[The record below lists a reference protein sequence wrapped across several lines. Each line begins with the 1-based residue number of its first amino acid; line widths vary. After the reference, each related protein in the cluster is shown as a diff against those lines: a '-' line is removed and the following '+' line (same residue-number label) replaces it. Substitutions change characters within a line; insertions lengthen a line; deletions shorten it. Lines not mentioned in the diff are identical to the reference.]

1 MTNIDAARSGEGM
14 MGILS
19 PAKPKK
25 NTKKP
30 DDLRD
35 ISGPTSPDPV
45 FSGEE
50 KPLNIEVP
58 EGWKIGESKVGE

>member
-1 MTNIDAARSGEGM
+1 MMNLDGARAGGEGM

-25 NTKKP
+25 KTEQP
-30 DDLRD
+30 DV
-35 ISGPTSPDPV
+35 SGPTSPDPV

-50 KPLNIEVP
+50 KSLNIEVP
-58 EGWKIGESKVGE
+58 EGWKIGES

>member
-1 MTNIDAARSGEGM
+1 MNTDGARAGGEGM

-25 NTKKP
+25 TKQP
-30 DDLRD
+30 ENLTDVA
-35 ISGPTSPDPV
+35 GPTSPDPV

-58 EGWKIGESKVGE
+58 EGWKIGES

>member
-1 MTNIDAARSGEGM
+1 MNTDQARSGEGM

-25 NTKKP
+25 TKQA

-35 ISGPTSPDPV
+35 VPGPTSTDPV

-58 EGWKIGESKVGE
+58 EGWKIG

>member
-1 MTNIDAARSGEGM
+1 MNMDAARSGEGM

-25 NTKKP
+25 NTKQP

-35 ISGPTSPDPV
+35 VAGPV

>member
-1 MTNIDAARSGEGM
+1 MMNTDGARAGGEGM

-25 NTKKP
+25 TKQA

-35 ISGPTSPDPV
+35 VAGPTSPDPV

-58 EGWKIGESKVGE
+58 EGWKIGES

>member
-1 MTNIDAARSGEGM
+1 MNTDGARAGGEGM

-25 NTKKP
+25 NTKQP
-30 DDLRD
+30 DNLTDVA
-35 ISGPTSPDPV
+35 GPTSPDPV

-58 EGWKIGESKVGE
+58 EGWKIGES

>member
-1 MTNIDAARSGEGM
+1 MNMDAARSGEGM

-25 NTKKP
+25 SKQP
-30 DDLRD
+30 DNLLDVA
-35 ISGPTSPDPV
+35 GPV

>member
-1 MTNIDAARSGEGM
+1 MNVDSARAGEGM

-25 NTKKP
+25 TKQP
-30 DDLRD
+30 DNMPDVD
-35 ISGPTSPDPV
+35 GPTSPDPV

-50 KPLNIEVP
+50 KPLNIEIP
-58 EGWKIGESKVGE
+58 EGWKIS

>member
-1 MTNIDAARSGEGM
+1 MNTDQARSGEGM

-25 NTKKP
+25 NTKQADNLTDVP
-30 DDLRD
+30 
-35 ISGPTSPDPV
+35 GPTSADPV

-50 KPLNIEVP
+50 KPLNIEIP
-58 EGWKIGESKVGE
+58 EGWKIGES

>member
-1 MTNIDAARSGEGM
+1 M

-25 NTKKP
+25 TKQP
-30 DDLRD
+30 DVP
-35 ISGPTSPDPV
+35 GPTSTDPV

-58 EGWKIGESKVGE
+58 EGWKIG